1 VVVSSLGGV
10 MPQHAPLRT
19 VEIIAVGSEL
29 LGTTRID
36 TNSLYLAGQLAP
48 LGIQLRAKSVV
59 GDDRAALAALIT
71 GALARADLLIL
82 TGGLGPT
89 DDDLTREAVADVLG
103 LTLLEDAAIV
113 ERIRARF
120 ASRGLQMPEINRR
133 QAMVPEGATVLPNPH
148 GTAPGL
154 LIEDGDRVLLLLPG
168 PPRELQAVL
177 APVLGG
183 PLKARASGERIHS
196 VSLFVTGRTESHV
209 EEATQP
215 LYSQWRT
222 SSPPIETT
230 ILATPGQIE
239 LHLSLRSNDDDAAKA
254 TLANAQARLVHV
266 LGDDVFS
273 TDGRKMEEVLGD
285 LLAAKGLTI
294 AAAESCT
301 GGLMMSRMTD
311 VPGSS
316 KWVIGGAV
324 AYSDSV
330 KTAFADVDPALIKQ
344 HGAVSEPVAMAMA
357 EGIRARLGA
366 DIGVGITGIAG
377 PTGGTPAKPVGTV
390 AIAMVVPGG
399 PARVRTMQLYGNRT
413 QFKFNAAQTAMDM
426 VRRALSRAT

>member
-1 VVVSSLGGV
+1 MV
-10 MPQHAPLRT
+10 QHGSLRT
-19 VEIIAVGSEL
+19 AEIIAVGSEL

-59 GDDRAALAALIT
+59 GDDRDALAAIIR

-89 DDDLTREAVADVLG
+89 DDDLTREAVTEVLG
-103 LTLLEDAAIV
+103 LTLIEDATIV

-154 LIEDGDRVLLLLPG
+154 LIEHGDRVVLLLPG

-177 APVLGG
+177 APVLDGR
-183 PLKARASGERIHS
+183 LKARASGERIHS

-209 EEATQP
+209 EEAVQP

-222 SSPPIETT
+222 ASPPIDTT

-239 LHLSLRSNDDDAAKA
+239 LHLFVRSNDDEAGKA
-254 TLANAQARLVHV
+254 TLADAQARLVQV
-266 LGDDVFS
+266 LGADVFS
-273 TDGRKMEEVLGD
+273 TDGRKMEEVLGE

-316 KWVIGGAV
+316 KWVLGGAV
-324 AYSDSV
+324 AYSNSV
-330 KTAFADVDPALIKQ
+330 KTAFADVDPALIEQ

-357 EGIRARLGA
+357 AGIRTRLGA

-390 AIAMVVPGG
+390 AIAVVVPGG
-399 PARVRTMQLYGNRT
+399 NSRVRLMQLYGNRT
-413 QFKFNAAQTAMDM
+413 QFKFNAAQTAMDT
-426 VRRALSRAT
+426 VRRLLT

>member
-1 VVVSSLGGV
+1 

-59 GDDRAALAALIT
+59 GDDRAALAAIIK

-89 DDDLTREAVADVLG
+89 DDDLTREAVAEVLG

-154 LIEDGDRVLLLLPG
+154 LIEDGERVVLLLPG

-209 EEATQP
+209 EEAAQP

-239 LHLSLRSNDDDAAKA
+239 LHLFLRSNDDDAAKA
-254 TLANAQARLVHV
+254 TLADAQARLVHV
-266 LGDDVFS
+266 LGEDVFS

-330 KTAFADVDPALIKQ
+330 KTAFADVDPALIEQ

-366 DIGVGITGIAG
+366 DIGVAITGIAG

-390 AIAMVVPGG
+390 AIAVVVPGG

-413 QFKFNAAQTAMDM
+413 QFKFNASQTAMDM
-426 VRRALSRAT
+426 VRRAVSRATC

>member
-1 VVVSSLGGV
+1 
-10 MPQHAPLRT
+10 MPQRAPLRT
-19 VEIIAVGSEL
+19 AEIIAVGSEL

-36 TNSLYLAGQLAP
+36 TNSLSLAGQIAP

-59 GDDRAALAALIT
+59 GDDRALLAAIIK
-71 GALARADLLIL
+71 GALARVDLVIL

-89 DDDLTREAVADVLG
+89 DDDLTREAVADVLK
-103 LTLLEDAAIV
+103 LKLIEDSAIV
-113 ERIRARF
+113 ERIRSRF

-154 LIEDGDRVLLLLPG
+154 FIEHGDRVVVLLPG

-177 APVLGG
+177 APVLEGA
-183 PLKARASGERIHS
+183 LRARASGEHIHT

-209 EEATQP
+209 EEAAQP
-215 LYSQWRT
+215 LYSRWRE

-230 ILATPGQIE
+230 ILAAPGQIE
-239 LHLSLRSNDDDAAKA
+239 LHLTLRSNDDDAARA
-254 TLANAQARLVHV
+254 TLADAQRQLVQA

-285 LLAAKGLTI
+285 LLNGKGLTI
-294 AAAESCT
+294 AASESCT
-301 GGLMMSRMTD
+301 GGLMMSRLTD

-316 KWVIGGAV
+316 QWVVGGAV
-324 AYSDSV
+324 AYSNSV
-330 KTAFADVDPALIKQ
+330 KTLFADVDPALIEQ

-357 EGIRARLGA
+357 EGIRNRLRA

-377 PTGGTPAKPVGTV
+377 PTGGTPSKPVGTV
-390 AIAMVVPGG
+390 AIAVVVPHA
-399 PARVRTMQLYGNRT
+399 PAHVRTMRLYGNRT
-413 QFKFNAAQTAMDM
+413 QFKFNASQTAMDM
-426 VRRALSRAT
+426 VRRMLR

>member
-1 VVVSSLGGV
+1 
-10 MPQHAPLRT
+10 MPRHAPLRT
-19 VEIIAVGSEL
+19 AEIIAVGSEL

-36 TNSLYLAGQLAP
+36 TNSLYLAGELAP

-59 GDDRAALAALIT
+59 GDDRGALAAIIKS
-71 GALARADLLIL
+71 ALSRADLLIL

-89 DDDLTREAVADVLG
+89 DDDLTREAVAEVLE
-103 LTLLEDAAIV
+103 LKLIEDAAIV

-133 QAMVPEGATVLPNPH
+133 QAMVPERATVLPNPH

-154 LIEDGDRVLLLLPG
+154 LIEDGDRVVLLLPG

-177 APVLGG
+177 APVLDGA
-183 PLKARASGERIHS
+183 LKARASGEHIHS

-209 EEATQP
+209 EEAAQP
-215 LYSQWRT
+215 LYSQWR
-222 SSPPIETT
+222 SSFPPIETT

-239 LHLSLRSNDDDAAKA
+239 LHLSLRSNDDAAGKA
-254 TLANAQARLVHV
+254 ALASAQARLVQV

-285 LLAAKGLTI
+285 LLTEKGLTI

-301 GGLMMSRMTD
+301 GGLMLSRMTD

-316 KWVIGGAV
+316 KWVVGGAV
-324 AYSDSV
+324 AYSNSV
-330 KTAFADVDPALIKQ
+330 KTAFADVDPALIEQ
-344 HGAVSEPVAMAMA
+344 HGAVSEPVAAAMA
-357 EGIRARLGA
+357 EGIRARLGT
-366 DIGVGITGIAG
+366 DIGVAITGIAG
-377 PTGGTPAKPVGTV
+377 PTGGTPTKPVGTV
-390 AIAMVVPGG
+390 AIAVAVPGG
-399 PARVRTMQLYGNRT
+399 RSRVRLMQLYGNRT

-426 VRRALSRAT
+426 VRRALLSRATC